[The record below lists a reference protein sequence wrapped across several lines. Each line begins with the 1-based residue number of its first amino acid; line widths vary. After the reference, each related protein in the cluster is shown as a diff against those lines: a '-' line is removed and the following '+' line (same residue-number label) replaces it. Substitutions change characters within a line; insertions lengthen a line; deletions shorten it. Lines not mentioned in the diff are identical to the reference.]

1 MQGNRVKS
9 KTISK
14 VQTIISTARPAKTT
28 NMGRLSLRS
37 SQPSSG
43 ENDEPPRSLGSAEAL
58 PLQVLA
64 ETSAT
69 ALSSIVTSPSIRDF
83 PANDMI
89 ECVLGMKDCLAV
101 MESWNLALNRIHC
114 SLSPP
119 APPSERR
126 GNNNRCRSCETG
138 DKTGPAREIVR
149 QGHWY
154 G

>member
-1 MQGNRVKS
+1 MQEDRVKS
-9 KTISK
+9 KTILEA
-14 VQTIISTARPAKTT
+14 QTIISTARPAKTT
-28 NMGRLSLRS
+28 NMGRLCLHS

-58 PLQVLA
+58 PLQILA
-64 ETSAT
+64 EASAT
-69 ALSSIVTSPSIRDF
+69 ALSSIVTSPSIRNF
-83 PANDMI
+83 PASDVI
-89 ECVLGMKDCLAV
+89 ECVLGMKDCLAA
-101 MESWNLALNRIHC
+101 MESWNLALGRIHC

-119 APPSERR
+119 ARQSERR

-149 QGHWY
+149 EGHWN